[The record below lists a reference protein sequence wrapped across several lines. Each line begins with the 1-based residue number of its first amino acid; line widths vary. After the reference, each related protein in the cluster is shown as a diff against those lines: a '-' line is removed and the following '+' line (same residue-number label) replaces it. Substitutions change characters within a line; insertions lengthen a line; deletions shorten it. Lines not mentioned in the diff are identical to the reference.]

1 MAVDPASRRARV
13 GMPLRV
19 LLYSRVDP
27 SDPGGVQA
35 VFTALARFLRGRGHA
50 VRVAWSRPRSTSDGD
65 LTLDLPALVWRHGRP
80 APRALAAA
88 IWASARLA
96 WVLLR
101 ARPDVVN
108 FHYLTRETEYF
119 LLFKRLFR
127 YRLVVSVHGSDV
139 LRPKAWDA
147 PALPRAL
154 AVADAVTAVSRGVLD
169 HLRERY
175 GVSEERV
182 TLIRNGID
190 VEFWSARSST
200 PYADRRPLVLSAGRL
215 HPVKGH
221 DVLVAAFRRVV
232 DAIPDARLVIAGE
245 GQFRQVLEE
254 QIRTLGLGSSVD
266 LVGHQTARGVRDWMA
281 RARVYVLPSRSEG
294 MPLSLLEAM
303 AAGVP
308 VVAAR
313 VGGVPEVLT
322 AGTGIIVEPEDPT
335 ALGDAIAGVLA
346 KPERQDEMSRQAGER
361 VRAFAAQESY
371 AAYERL
377 MARLAGR

>member
-1 MAVDPASRRARV
+1 
-13 GMPLRV
+13 MPLRV

-35 VFTALARFLRGRGHA
+35 VFTALATYLRGQGHT
-50 VRVAWSRPRSTSDGD
+50 VLVAWSRPRAGNDGD
-65 LTLDLPALVWRHGRP
+65 LTLELPALVWRHGLP
-80 APRALAAA
+80 APRALAEAV
-88 IWASARLA
+88 WACARLA
-96 WVLLR
+96 WLLLR

-108 FHYLTRETEYF
+108 VHYVTRESSYF
-119 LLFKRLFR
+119 LLLKRLFR
-127 YRLVVSVHGSDV
+127 FRLVVSLHGSDV

-147 PALPRAL
+147 PVLPRAL
-154 AVADAVTAVSRGVLD
+154 AGADALTAVSRGVMN
-169 HLRERY
+169 HLRDRH

-190 VEFWSARSST
+190 VEFWSAGPSR
-200 PYADRRPLVLSAGRL
+200 PYADRQPLVLSAGRL

-221 DVLVAAFRRVV
+221 DLLVAAFRCVV
-232 DAIPDARLVIAGE
+232 DAVPEARLVIAGE
-245 GQFRQVLEE
+245 GHFRHTLEE
-254 QIRTLGLGSSVD
+254 QIRTFDIGGSVD
-266 LVGHQTARGVRDWMA
+266 LAGHQTALEVREWMA

-308 VVAAR
+308 IIAAR

-322 AGTGIIVEPEDPT
+322 AGTGILVEPEDPA
-335 ALGDAIAGVLA
+335 ALGEAIASVLA
-346 KPERQDEMSRQAGER
+346 KPERQAEMVRQAREQ
-361 VRAFAAQESY
+361 VRAFAAQKSY